1 MKIILAS
8 GSPRRFE
15 LLNMMGFSD
24 CRTIVS
30 SAEEAIDESLLPE
43 DTVCSIA
50 LKKAKTVS
58 QFCEKDDIIVAAD
71 TLVYLDG
78 SPMEKPIDEK
88 DAAKMLRKLSGRRHT
103 VFTGVVV
110 LKGSRIKTA
119 AEKTEVFFREISDEE
134 ISAYIE
140 TGEPMDKAGAYGA
153 QGKGAVFITRIE
165 GDFFNVMGLPICR
178 LTLMLKEFGIGVL

>member
-1 MKIILAS
+1 MKIVLAS

-24 CRTIVS
+24 LRTIVS
-30 SAEEAIDESLLPE
+30 SVEEAIDKSLLPE
-43 DTVCSIA
+43 DVVCSIA
-50 LKKAKTVS
+50 LKKAKRVS
-58 QFCEKDDIIVAAD
+58 QFCEEDDIIVAAD

-78 SPMEKPIDEK
+78 MPMEKPIDEK
-88 DAAKMLRKLSGRRHT
+88 DAAEMLMSLSGRQHT

-110 LKGSRIKTA
+110 LKGETVKTA
-119 AEKTEVFFREISDEE
+119 AEKTDVFFREISEQE
-134 ISAYIE
+134 ISAYIK

-153 QGKGAVFITRIE
+153 QGRGAVFIKRIE

-178 LTLMLKEFGIGVL
+178 LTLMLKEFGVNTL